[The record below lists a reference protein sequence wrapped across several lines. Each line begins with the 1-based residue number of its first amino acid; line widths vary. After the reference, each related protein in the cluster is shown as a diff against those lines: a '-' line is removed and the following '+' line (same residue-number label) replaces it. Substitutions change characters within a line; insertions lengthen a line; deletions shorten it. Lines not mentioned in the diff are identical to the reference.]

1 MTHKLE
7 RSRLYELPP
16 VPLKRTGTTP
26 LINAGGEGA
35 PAPLQLSNC
44 VNALNDHLSDI
55 LSRGGIA
62 APPVQV
68 KARP

>member
-7 RSRLYELPP
+7 NSRLYELPP
-16 VPLKRTGTTP
+16 VPVCATLTTP

-44 VNALNDHLSDI
+44 INALNDHLAQEFQI
-55 LSRGGIA
+55 QLNGF
-62 APPVQV
+62 
-68 KARP
+68 

>member
-44 VNALNDHLSDI
+44 VNALNDHLFD
-55 LSRGGIA
+55 LFFCGRIA